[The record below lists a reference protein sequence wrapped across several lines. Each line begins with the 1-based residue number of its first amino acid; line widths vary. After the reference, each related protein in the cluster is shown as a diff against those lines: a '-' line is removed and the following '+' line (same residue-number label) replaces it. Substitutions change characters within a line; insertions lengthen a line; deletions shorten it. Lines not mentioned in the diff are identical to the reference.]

1 MICTEN
7 RIPQQIILSIRR
19 GMIILGFCESR
30 INSPFMYFIIH
41 ILVEQNST
49 SDYYRSPDDY
59 AVVDDKW

>member
-1 MICTEN
+1 
-7 RIPQQIILSIRR
+7 
-19 GMIILGFCESR
+19 MIILGFCGSR

-49 SDYYRSPDDY
+49 SDYYRSPDNH